1 MRKILLLILASAP
14 IMGIM
19 AQKQPKWVDKARK
32 AVITVSTYGKD
43 GNKIASTNGFFITEN
58 GEAVSDYDAFKGAT
72 KAVVQDID
80 GNQYEVKNILGAD
93 DMYDVIKF
101 QVSTPKKVQ
110 FLETTTAPVA
120 TGTTVYLLP
129 FSTLKIATLKNGQI
143 SEASNL
149 KGDYK
154 YYKVEMRTTP
164 ADVSLPLLTAEGQV
178 VAMAQADASGKAD
191 VTYGVSVGFVKNDV
205 NVSSMDFLGTAY
217 KKIGIPTALPK
228 DEEQAS
234 VILYLRGNNE
244 DATTH
249 LQTINDFIASFPNSA
264 EGYNARA
271 NHYAFHRSELPALSE
286 GENGYLSKAIADI
299 ETAGKLSGKKG
310 EADYNKAKIV
320 YSVVMADSTVTA
332 PGWSMAD
339 ASAYI
344 ASALKANPD
353 PVYRQLNAEML
364 LIDGK
369 YQEAFEEYKVVN
381 ESDIASASSYY
392 MAAKCL
398 ENISGFNIG
407 DVIDLLDKAIE
418 KGESANS
425 ADVPAMILE
434 RIDWRLR
441 LTQYKEATADYDKYF
456 TAVGGN
462 VSPQFYYLREQSKF
476 RSEDYDGALSDIQ
489 KAILSAP
496 SDPDMYAE
504 EATVYVKLKKYDEAL
519 TSLDKAI
526 ELAPD
531 YGACYRL
538 KGICYLR
545 TNKKKE
551 ACAALT
557 KAEELND
564 PIAAKLR
571 KENCQ

>member
-1 MRKILLLILASAP
+1 
-14 IMGIM
+14 MGIM

-32 AVITVSTYGKD
+32 AVIAVSTYGKD
-43 GNKIASTNGFFITEN
+43 GNKIASTNGFFISET
-58 GEAVSDYDAFKGAT
+58 GEAVSDYDAFKGAS

-80 GNQYEVKNILGAD
+80 GNQYEVKTILGAD

-110 FLETTTAPVA
+110 YLETTTSPVA

-129 FSTLKIATLKNGQI
+129 FSTLKIANLKNGQI
-143 SEASNL
+143 TEASNL

-154 YYKVEMRTTP
+154 YYKLEMKTTP

-178 VAMAQADASGKAD
+178 VALTQADASGKAD
-191 VTYGVSVGFVKNDV
+191 VTYGVSAGFVKNDV

-217 KKIGIPTALPK
+217 KKIGIPAALPK

-234 VILYLRGNNE
+234 VVLYLRGNNE

-249 LQTINDFIASFPNSA
+249 LQTINDFIASFPNSS

-271 NHYAFHRSELPALSE
+271 NHYAYHRSELPALGG
-286 GENGYLSKAIADI
+286 GENEYLSKALADI

-310 EADYNKAKIV
+310 ETDYNKAKIV
-320 YSVVMADSTVTA
+320 YSIVVADSTVTA

-344 ASALKANPD
+344 SSAIKANPD
-353 PVYRQLNAEML
+353 PIYRQLNAEML
-364 LIDGK
+364 LVAGK
-369 YQEAFEEYKVVN
+369 YQEAFDEYKVVN
-381 ESDIASASSYY
+381 ESDMASASSYY

-398 ENISGFNIG
+398 ENIPGFNIG

-425 ADVPAMILE
+425 AEVPAMILE

-456 TAVGGN
+456 VAVGGN
-462 VSPQFYYLREQSKF
+462 VTPQFYYLREQSKF
-476 RSEDYDGALSDIQ
+476 RSEDYEGALSDIQ

-531 YGACYRL
+531 FGACYRL

-557 KAEELND
+557 KAEDLND
-564 PIAAKLR
+564 PLAAKLK